1 LRGRRGAAAYVP
13 PAALALKASVTRS
26 VGFRF
31 GSFFFFARGADG
43 DVVALKL
50 AVERGTLMPRILPK
64 SI

>member
-13 PAALALKASVTRS
+13 PAALALKAS